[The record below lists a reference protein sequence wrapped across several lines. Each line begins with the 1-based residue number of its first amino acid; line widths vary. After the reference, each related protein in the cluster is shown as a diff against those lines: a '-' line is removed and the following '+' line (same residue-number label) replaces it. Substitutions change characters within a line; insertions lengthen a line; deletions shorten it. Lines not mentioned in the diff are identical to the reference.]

1 MSGSVDFWKFLAGLG
16 IFLIGLF
23 FLEEAL
29 KNLAGSSFKKLLKK
43 HTQNPIKAIITGTLV
58 TAVLQSSSVVTLI
71 VLAFVGA
78 NIMSLRN
85 ALGVIIGSNLGTT
98 FTGWIVATLGFKVDI
113 EGFAMPFIAVGGL
126 TMIFFKDNKKL
137 GEFGRFF
144 LGFGLLFLGLN
155 FMKASIE
162 QFASSFDLSP
172 YIAYGPYA
180 LFLVGFV
187 LTAIIQSSSAA
198 MVITLSALN
207 AGMMP
212 LEAAAAMVIGN
223 DLGTTITI
231 LLGGLSGTAA
241 KKRVAMSHFLFNL
254 MTDLIALILLYPLL
268 HLVIK
273 IAGNDNKLMTLVFFH
288 SAFNLLGILL
298 TFPFLG
304 FFARFLENRFK
315 HSDHMA
321 AHHINKVTSQ
331 VPEVAIAAL
340 KNEVL
345 HLIEMAFVLHLKIL
359 SLKTGLFEFKQT
371 LASSDGKQ
379 ALSEKNYST
388 VYEALKQLESEI
400 VPFYLKLQNEALSN
414 EEFNQLN
421 QLIQAARYAMM
432 SAKDFKDI
440 AHNIEEF
447 ERSANDSKIAL
458 FAFLKG
464 RLHDFYLELHRLL
477 NLDEP
482 HHLIDKLT
490 PYIQE
495 NQEIHAQFLKE
506 TYQQI
511 NRGDLGE
518 TEISSLLS
526 VNREVYNANQH
537 LLLAMQDILGTA
549 WLTDN

>member
-1 MSGSVDFWKFLAGLG
+1 MSGSVDFWKFLAGLS

-29 KNLAGSSFKKLLKK
+29 KTLAGSSFKKLLKK
-43 HTQNPIKAIITGTLV
+43 HTQNPLKAIIMGTLV

-78 NIMSLRN
+78 GVMTLRN

-113 EGFAMPFIAVGGL
+113 EGFAMPFIAIGGL
-126 TMIFFKDNKKL
+126 SMIFFKDNKKL
-137 GEFGRFF
+137 NEFGRFF

-162 QFASSFDLSP
+162 QFATSFDLSP
-172 YIAYGPYA
+172 YIAYGPYG

-254 MTDLIALILLYPLL
+254 LTDLIALILLYPLL
-268 HLVIK
+268 HLVTQ
-273 IAGNDNKLMTLVFFH
+273 IAGKGNPLMTLVLFH
-288 SAFNLLGILL
+288 SAFNLVGIFL

-304 FFARFLENRFK
+304 FFARFLENRFT
-315 HSDHMA
+315 HSDHMVA
-321 AHHINKVTSQ
+321 SHINKVTSQ

-340 KNEVL
+340 QNEVN
-345 HLIEMAFVLHLKIL
+345 HLIEMVLVLHLKIL
-359 SLKTGLFEFKQT
+359 NLKTGLFDFEKNTEETNHKQ
-371 LASSDGKQ
+371 D
-379 ALSEKNYST
+379 LSEKSYPT
-388 VYEALKQLESEI
+388 LYESLKQLEGEM
-400 VPFYLKLQNEALSN
+400 VPFYLTLQNEPLSN

-421 QLIQAARYAMM
+421 QLIHATRYAMM

-464 RLHDFYLELHRLL
+464 RLHDFYLALHRLL
-477 NLDEP
+477 TLENPKELEY
-482 HHLIDKLT
+482 
-490 PYIQE
+490 YIQE
-495 NQEIHAQFLKE
+495 NQEINAEFLKE

-518 TEISSLLS
+518 TEISSILS

-537 LLLAMQDILGTA
+537 LLLAMQDGVLKFGK
-549 WLTDN
+549 

>member
-29 KNLAGSSFKKLLKK
+29 KNLAGSSFKKLLRK
-43 HTQNPIKAIITGTLV
+43 HTQNPLKAIITGTLV

-78 NIMSLRN
+78 GVMSLRN

-113 EGFAMPFIAVGGL
+113 EGFAMPFIAIGGL
-126 TMIFFKDNKKL
+126 SLIFFKDNKKL
-137 GEFGRFF
+137 SEFGRFF

-162 QFASSFDLSP
+162 QFASGFDLSP

-241 KKRVAMSHFLFNL
+241 KKQVAMSHFLFNL
-254 MTDLIALILLYPLL
+254 MTDLTALILLYPLL
-268 HLVIK
+268 HLVTK
-273 IAGNDNKLMTLVFFH
+273 IAGNDNKLMTLVLFH

-304 FFARFLENRFK
+304 FFARFLENKFK
-315 HSDHMA
+315 HNDHMVA
-321 AHHINKVTSQ
+321 SHINKVTSQ

-340 KNEVL
+340 KSEIT
-345 HLIEMAFVLHLKIL
+345 HLIELVFVLHLKVL
-359 SLKTGLFEFKQT
+359 NLKTGLFDFGQGIVGAE
-371 LASSDGKQ
+371 GKQ
-379 ALSEKNYST
+379 AFGEKDYPA
-388 VYEALKQLESEI
+388 VYESLKQLESEI
-400 VPFYLKLQNEALSN
+400 VPFYLKVQNEPLSS
-414 EEFNQLN
+414 EEFSQLN
-421 QLIQAARYAMM
+421 QLIHAARYAMM

-458 FAFLKG
+458 FEFLKG

-477 NLDEP
+477 
-482 HHLIDKLT
+482 KLT
-490 PYIQE
+490 ESGKLSTKLPTYIQE
-495 NQEIHAQFLKE
+495 NQDISAQFLKE

-511 NRGDLGE
+511 NQGDLGE
-518 TEISSLLS
+518 TDISSLLS

-537 LLLAMQDILGTA
+537 LLLAMQDAASMLA
-549 WLTDN
+549 K